1 VQVLEI
7 CAEEV
12 TEEVMSTNY
21 KPKVTTIGG
30 GTRDFTDDDLKGRP
44 MTICDMTDVVG
55 LGLPDDAEPPTITE
69 HRIAQI
75 RWTPELLIMMGRGRF
90 EVVDNA
96 LPDDVEIVSVST
108 DVRWAYQEI
117 VLTVKSESFAVV
129 PEGAEIPTLP
139 PTVIRRLSEG
149 E

>member
-1 VQVLEI
+1 
-7 CAEEV
+7 
-12 TEEVMSTNY
+12 MSY
-21 KPKVTTIGG
+21 KPRTISIGVKG
-30 GTRDFTDDDLKGRP
+30 SEPTDGEIKGRP
-44 MTICDMTDVVG
+44 ITACDTSEVAVTEPQLLATDG
-55 LGLPDDAEPPTITE
+55 AETPSVRE

-75 RWTPELLIMMGRGRF
+75 RWNPELLLMMGRGRF

-96 LPDDVEIVSVST
+96 LPDDVELVSAST

-129 PEGAEIPTLP
+129 PEGAEIPILP
-139 PTVIRRLSEG
+139 PTAIRRLSEG